1 MAAAEKSTIQ
11 SVLENVRDACVK
23 FGHRFLPPADE
34 RKELTKLLAELG
46 IADPANSVT
55 NALATVTG
63 AWATIANQL
72 SGISLDFT
80 DPAALLAGIKGKADA
95 IRAAVDAIT
104 KAPDSALNGLGAS
117 GAAIKAV
124 FPRRLLDYV
133 VYEFLT
139 ATHEKIAGVF
149 LVLGVLRR
157 EFTPAKGNP
166 AFIDAE
172 LRIFDLE
179 QFLRA
184 ITHPRE
190 SFLTT
195 MRWGTNDFV
204 DRPIVDGMALLLGAI
219 PGVSKD
225 PNDDDKLPL
234 ADEQKY
240 VAVDGGLRQ
249 ASRRKIT
256 FPPGV
261 TVSFVGLHKHGVGLE
276 VQNPVNFQGNLIPP
290 LPASQIFA
298 ITPGAV
304 PASDPPGFVVLP

>member
-1 MAAAEKSTIQ
+1 MAGADKSTIQ
-11 SVLENVRDACVK
+11 TILENVRDAGVK

-34 RKELTKLLAELG
+34 RAELTKLLAELG
-46 IADPANSVT
+46 IADPASSVT
-55 NALATVTG
+55 NALAAVTG
-63 AWATIANQL
+63 SWATIANQL

-95 IRAAVDAIT
+95 IRAAVEAIT
-104 KAPDSALNGLGAS
+104 KAPDTALNGLGAS

-133 VYEFLT
+133 IYDFLT
-139 ATHEKIAGVF
+139 ATHEKIAGIF
-149 LVLGVLRR
+149 LVLGILRR
-157 EFTPAKGNP
+157 EFTPAQGNP

-172 LRIFDLE
+172 LRVFDLE
-179 QFLRA
+179 QLLRA

-190 SFLTT
+190 SFLTA

-204 DRPIVDGMALLLGAI
+204 DRPVVDGMALLLGTI
-219 PGVSKD
+219 PGVTKD

-234 ADEQKY
+234 AEEQQY
-240 VAVDGGLRQ
+240 VGVDAGVRQ

-256 FPPGV
+256 FPPGI
-261 TVSFVGLHKHGVGLE
+261 TVSFVGLHKHGVGLKA
-276 VQNPVNFQGNLIPP
+276 QNPVAVQGNVIPK